1 MTMTTAI
8 LESRHFTT
16 GAKENDRA
24 IEQGPRD
31 GCVLELPGE
40 PRDVPAIEWKHAG
53 SIARVGI
60 PQTHATFSKRLVV
73 HNVSSLKVF
82 TIGPILRRAVLTNV
96 Q

>member
-1 MTMTTAI
+1 MTVTTAI

-16 GAKENDRA
+16 GAKENDRP

-31 GCVLELPGE
+31 GFVLELPGE

-60 PQTHATFSKRLVV
+60 ATISSDGLYRINHAT
-73 HNVSSLKVF
+73 
-82 TIGPILRRAVLTNV
+82 AVLSRE
-96 Q
+96 QAPHI